1 VGIKEL
7 HHQRQLITPIIA
19 TVSIEITRSHI
30 TQTQERHT
38 QVHTILFHRSRVKQ
52 VILYLLITSIIDKT
66 LLSNSHTIIISNN
79 LYNLITTT
87 LIISSLSILT
97 LPSILIYNLFKPVI
111 NLAPINQDKILKLSL
126 NQILSY
132 KK

>member
-1 VGIKEL
+1 MGIKGL
-7 HHQRQLITPIIA
+7 HHQRQLIIA
-19 TVSIEITRSHI
+19 TMSIEITLNHI

-38 QVHTILFHRSRVKQ
+38 QVHTTPFHCSRVKQ
-52 VILYLLITSIIDKT
+52 VILYLLIISIIDKA
-66 LLSNSHTIIISNN
+66 LLSNSHTTIISNN

-97 LPSILIYNLFKPVI
+97 HPSILIYNLFRPVV
-111 NLAPINQDKILKLSL
+111 NLAPINQDKILKLLL